1 MIRQTCWRPRPLA
14 PRNKPCYAPQLR
26 DARSRPIHNRPAFVA
41 PSDQSQ
47 KPQTAFSSGQ
57 NWAQNHNRLWSI
69 DRQITAAM
77 APPLTPIDQVVF
89 PTGSDLP
96 KQFPDR
102 GSLAPHA
109 QSSLATKAPAWYRE
123 SVMFLWHGRAI
134 LHLPAVSLALSLT
147 SIFSL
152 HLNFQTL
159 SFRVILAP
167 RHTGVPKEHRFAS
180 PIEPL
185 MWAG

>member
-1 MIRQTCWRPRPLA
+1 
-14 PRNKPCYAPQLR
+14 
-26 DARSRPIHNRPAFVA
+26 
-41 PSDQSQ
+41 
-47 KPQTAFSSGQ
+47 
-57 NWAQNHNRLWSI
+57 
-69 DRQITAAM
+69 
-77 APPLTPIDQVVF
+77 
-89 PTGSDLP
+89 
-96 KQFPDR
+96 
-102 GSLAPHA
+102 
-109 QSSLATKAPAWYRE
+109 
-123 SVMFLWHGRAI
+123 VMFLWHGRAI
-134 LHLPAVSLALSLT
+134 LHLPAASLALSLT